1 MKISIVGKRSRILFP
16 VILLILFVLFILDM
30 TIGSVSIPIK
40 SIINIIFGIETKE
53 SWINIFYNWRLPK
66 ALTAILAGACL
77 SIAGLLMQTL
87 FRNPLAGPS
96 ILGISSGAGLG
107 VAILIMGSSIISLP
121 TVFTGAFG
129 MALSAITGSG
139 IILLLLILASRKIES
154 NLTIL
159 ILGIMIGYI
168 SSAAVTILFQITSDE
183 SMRAYVNWS
192 YGSFSA
198 VTWAYFPVLVIGS
211 IIGLVSAF
219 LLVKPLNALLLGDKY
234 AQSLGINYLKIRLVI
249 LITTAVL
256 TGVITAFC
264 GPIGFIG
271 IAVPHLCRSLFISGD
286 HRILLPACVIMGGI
300 IAVASDII
308 AQVPCTDYVLPLNAV
323 TSLFG
328 APIVIWIILQGT
340 KYGRSVTT

>member
-1 MKISIVGKRSRILFP
+1 
-16 VILLILFVLFILDM
+16 M